1 MSDLPSP
8 KKHKTSNWSAIW
20 VLPLVALAIGAWL
33 GWRAYDQA
41 GVLIQVRFESSDGIQ
56 AKKTEV
62 LYKGIAVG
70 KVVALDVS
78 EDIKG
83 VVATIE
89 MDKEARQYLSKG
101 TRFWLVKPR
110 VSLAGVTGLETLV
123 SGVYIAVDPVKGEK
137 EERNFTALKQPPPLS
152 DRLPGLHLTLKADR
166 LGSLEQGSPVFY
178 RQIQVGQGRLDVH
191 LDLDGPLVIAQLEA
205 LHLADLVRKHTRFWN
220 ASGISISGGLSGFKV
235 RSESLLTLAAGGIA
249 FSTPENRTDSPP
261 TDPSKPFRLYDDY
274 DAAQAGLRVKLK
286 MNDVSGIDPGRTPVM
301 FNGVQVGLVKSID
314 MDKDYS
320 SATADLAM
328 DPRVEDMLLEGT
340 EFWTVKPSIS
350 LAGITGLEALVKGN
364 YIDVRFAKSGAPSR
378 EFTIRPKAP
387 PLNTDAPG
395 LHLVLTS
402 DKLGSIDIG
411 APILYRQVRVGS
423 VQSYQLSRD
432 RQRVVVGVHIEP
444 EYAHLVNTSTRFWN
458 SSGITLTGNLS
469 GVQVKSESLQ
479 TLITGGISFD
489 TLDPKAPTVTKVRR
503 FTLFDSEEAAMA
515 RGVEIQLS
523 IDNADGLRE
532 GTPIRFKGLDIGKI
546 ESVELNPD
554 LSGVLMKARLT
565 SAGERVAR
573 SGTRFWVVR
582 PALGLLRTEN
592 LGTLV
597 SGPYIEALPS
607 STPGERQAR
616 FQTLAEAPNLL
627 GRENGLRLTL
637 SAPRKGSIKPGN
649 LVTYRQIPV
658 GKVVDL
664 ALGEQADRVLI
675 SILIEPR
682 YVPLVRTGSRFWNAS
697 GFGVDASLFKG
708 LSLRTESMEA
718 LMEGGIAFA
727 TPNNAQMGEPA
738 KPGQTF
744 ALFDSANDEWLEWA
758 PRIALRSGAR

>member
-33 GWRAYDQA
+33 AWRAFDQA
-41 GVLIQVRFESSDGIQ
+41 GVDIQVRFESGDGIQ
-56 AKKTEV
+56 ANKTEV
-62 LYKGIAVG
+62 LYKGISVG
-70 KVVALDVS
+70 KVTDLHVS
-78 EDIKG
+78 KDIKG

-89 MDKEARQYLSKG
+89 IKKEAQEYLSKD

-137 EERNFTALKQPPPLS
+137 EERYFTALKEPPPLS
-152 DRLPGLHLTLKADR
+152 DKLPGLHLTLKADR

-178 RQIQVGQGRLDVH
+178 RQIQVGQVKSFQLGDDQRTIEIKVH
-191 LDLDGPLVIAQLEA
+191 IEPAY
-205 LHLADLVRKHTRFWN
+205 ADLVRKHTRFWN

-235 RSESLLTLAAGGIA
+235 HSESLLTLVAGGIA

-261 TDPSKPFRLYDDY
+261 TDPEQAVPPVRRLRR
-274 DAAQAGLRVKLK
+274 G
-286 MNDVSGIDPGRTPVM
+286 PGRSAREAEDERRQRHRSGPHP
-301 FNGVQVGLVKSID
+301 GDVQRRAGRPGQVDRHGQGLQQRHCRPGD
-314 MDKDYS
+314 G
-320 SATADLAM
+320 SAGRGHAAGRHRILDRQAKHL
-328 DPRVEDMLLEGT
+328 
-340 EFWTVKPSIS
+340 

-554 LSGVLMKARLT
+554 LSGVQMKARLT

-597 SGPYIEALPS
+597 SGPIS
-607 STPGERQAR
+607 RRCRRAR
-616 FQTLAEAPNLL
+616 RASA
-627 GRENGLRLTL
+627 RHASRLSPKRPTCW
-637 SAPRKGSIKPGN
+637 A
-649 LVTYRQIPV
+649 
-658 GKVVDL
+658 GKT
-664 ALGEQADRVLI
+664 ACG
-675 SILIEPR
+675 
-682 YVPLVRTGSRFWNAS
+682 
-697 GFGVDASLFKG
+697 
-708 LSLRTESMEA
+708 
-718 LMEGGIAFA
+718 
-727 TPNNAQMGEPA
+727 
-738 KPGQTF
+738 
-744 ALFDSANDEWLEWA
+744 
-758 PRIALRSGAR
+758 